1 MLTINREEVGL
12 ALFSARLRT
21 MQDMEPIA
29 RSGGSRIALCL
40 KDPIDVIAAIL
51 ALRERGASVLLIHG
65 DTPPDRAQQLAVEA
79 GCRAMMLQSA
89 QTLVQLQP
97 HPEGQGTAEQLL
109 QSDVEPSLL
118 QYSSGTTG
126 NAKLVRR
133 SWQEVEREIDAYNAA
148 LGEAAGCKPV
158 VLAPVSHSYG
168 LICGVLAALKRGIA
182 PVVVTNSNPKFALG
196 IIRDT
201 PEHLVY
207 GVPLLHHVIAG
218 IAPEGFR
225 FHRLM
230 SSGAPMPQALLH
242 RLERMTDAAVMGQ
255 YGCSEVGCIS
265 VAQQMT
271 SAADLGKPLSHLA
284 VSTSDQ
290 ASMPAQIIVSA
301 SISGGTVDIATGDLG
316 YMASDGSLIYISR
329 MDDVINIGG
338 QKVFPLE
345 VEERI
350 AQLPGI
356 KEAAVY
362 RGMHPVMGESVKAIA
377 VADAGVLPSDIRAWC
392 QEGLPPFKVPSEIRM
407 AYKLPRT
414 ATGKLSRRWIQELEE
429 KGELETYD
437 GRS

>member
-12 ALFSARLRT
+12 AVFSARLRA

-40 KDPIDVIAAIL
+40 KDPIEVIAAIL

-65 DTPPDRAQQLAVEA
+65 DTPPERARQLAAEA
-79 GCRAMMLQSA
+79 GCRAIMLHSA
-89 QTLVQLQP
+89 QEFVPLQP
-97 HPEGQGTAEQLL
+97 GPEQQEAAGRIAQA
-109 QSDVEPSLL
+109 DKEPSLL

-126 NAKLVRR
+126 NAKLVSRT
-133 SWQEVEREIDAYNAA
+133 WQEVEREIDAYNEA

-168 LICGVLAALKRGIA
+168 LICGVLATLKRGIA

-230 SSGAPMPQALLH
+230 SSGAPMPQTLLQQ
-242 RLERMTDAAVMGQ
+242 LERMTDAAVMGQ
-255 YGCSEVGCIS
+255 YGCSEAGCIS
-265 VAQQMT
+265 VARRMA
-271 SAADLGKPLSHLA
+271 SSADLGKPLSHVT
-284 VSTSDQ
+284 VSTGEN
-290 ASMPAQIIVSA
+290 AAMPAEIIVSTGA
-301 SISGGTVDIATGDLG
+301 ARIATGDLG
-316 YMASDGSLIYISR
+316 FQESDGSLIYISR

-362 RGMHPVMGESVKAIA
+362 RGTHSVMGESVKAIA
-377 VADAGVLPSDIRAWC
+377 VIEAGAGVRPDDIRVWC
-392 QEGLPPFKVPSEIRM
+392 QEGLPPYKVPSEIRL

-437 GRS
+437 GTS